1 MTRGIRWFVAAVAT
15 LANVSLGVV
24 FDPTA
29 ARGGDAPVEKTEAVF
44 VAALDRV
51 KANLAIG
58 NAVDAMKMLLDALES
73 HRGED
78 YVIGKRAMVEDL
90 ARRVAFRQKIKP
102 PEPQSVVKGKLR
114 KFISS
119 SGAIEIAYKSGEP
132 NDLVDKGAGT
142 LVFPAHFRG
151 PYTVTVKGDAYP
163 GSAAES
169 PAIEVGAAEDAKAKQ
184 PRGWIINFGI
194 PMVDDGT
201 RKVWVPPRIFYLLG
215 SERKQLFQAAS
226 HPATIGRTFRLD
238 ALVSATRVAGSING
252 TSIGSVPK
260 TDPEYGYAAVHVAD
274 WKEILIQ
281 GQIEPA
287 WIQAKLDA
295 IVDGQR
301 KDFDAGFDV
310 KNVLPT
316 WIYDAPK
323 RPAATPGPSAPT
335 AHDPSLPP
343 SLANLPP
350 EHEAAYLDA
359 VARIATG
366 DFEGA
371 LAVAESMRAKGA
383 PDTATGVI
391 ACNALCHMGRPT
403 KALVEIERALTADGK
418 ALEALLLKARI
429 LVQIGRGDALATTVG
444 AILALPDPGIAAI
457 EACGK
462 ILLLAGRLDDARRLS
477 EDAAKR
483 GLDSPDLEAINR
495 VVVRAQAGPEWPK
508 RFDYKT
514 SNYHVSSDIDQDTCR
529 KVGLALEDAL
539 ADFRSSVGSTTPAAA
554 AARQQYRV
562 FLFSGRAGFDAYTA
576 DANSLIGRLPD
587 QVAGLYSPVLKQ
599 LLIWNLPSRDEMMR
613 TVRHEGFHQYLDR
626 VQPDPPVWL
635 NEGLAVYYETSM
647 RVAGTLKT
655 NIVRD
660 DHVQALTGHPLVPM
674 AEFVRI
680 SRKDF
685 YGNFRQ
691 SYPQAWLVVHLLRH
705 GTPKQ
710 QALLRGLMSRLETA
724 AGTEA
729 IEATFDDST
738 LKALDGDLR
747 MHLSALTNAK

>member
-1 MTRGIRWFVAAVAT
+1 MARAVRRFLAVVALGIALPSGRSAT
-15 LANVSLGVV
+15 A
-24 FDPTA
+24 
-29 ARGGDAPVEKTEAVF
+29 GDAPVEKTETVF

-51 KANLAIG
+51 KANLAVG
-58 NAVDAMKMLLDALES
+58 NADDAMKMLLDALEA

-90 ARRVAFRQKIKP
+90 ARRVAFRQKVKP

-119 SGAIEIAYKSGEP
+119 TGAIEIAYKSGEP
-132 NDLVDKGAGT
+132 NDLVDKGGGT
-142 LVFPAHFRG
+142 LMFPAHFRG

-163 GSAAES
+163 GSTNEV
-169 PAIEVGAAEDAKAKQ
+169 PLIEVGAAEDPKTKQ
-184 PRGWIINFGI
+184 PRGWVLGFGMPTI
-194 PMVDDGT
+194 DDG
-201 RKVWVPPRIFYLLG
+201 RQKRWALPHIVYVLG
-215 SERKQLFQAAS
+215 SDRKELVQGPVI
-226 HPATIGRTFRLD
+226 HPATIGRPYRLD
-238 ALVSATRVAGSING
+238 ALVSGTRVSGSING
-252 TSIGSVPK
+252 TTMGSVPK
-260 TDPEYGYAAVHVAD
+260 TDPEYGFAMIRVAD

-301 KDFDAGFDV
+301 KDFDAGFDI
-310 KNVLPT
+310 KKVLPA
-316 WIYDAPK
+316 WIYEAAK
-323 RPAATPGPSAPT
+323 RPAPTPGASAPT
-335 AHDPSLPP
+335 ARDPSMP
-343 SLANLPP
+343 SSLSNLPP

-359 VARIATG
+359 VAKIATG

-514 SNYHVSSDIDQDTCR
+514 SNYHVSSDIDLDTCR

-539 ADFRSSVGSTTPAAA
+539 ADFRSSVGSTVAAPPE
-554 AARQQYRV
+554 ARQQYRV

-635 NEGLAVYYETSM
+635 NEGLAVYYETSK
-647 RVAGTLKT
+647 RVDGSLKT
-655 NIVRD
+655 NLVRD
-660 DHVQALTGHPLVPM
+660 DHVQALMGHPLVPM
-674 AEFVRI
+674 ADFVRI

-729 IEATFDDST
+729 IEATFDEAT

-747 MHLSALTNAK
+747 MHLSALANAK